1 MPSISPFIIGMILI
15 SVIVYLIV
23 RYVLNE
29 RQLYKLKYTLYASLV
44 MFYAIILQPI
54 YLLRPRNPYNIRLA
68 AIGLNPLLRLFG
80 IKYRVENGHVLE
92 NNKPYVIVANHQ
104 SSLDFIGMMHI
115 WPKYVRYCTI
125 LAKRELMF
133 AGPFGSSSWLAG
145 VEFIDRKN
153 RERSTETMR
162 QIMEKIKNK
171 SLRLWIFPEGTRNM
185 SETFLPF
192 KLGAFRLAIEAQIP
206 IVPIVFSSYKPIY
219 NVDKSNKS
227 YYWNPGCVTIKCLEP
242 IDTTGMTLDNDLQ
255 RLTEITRKRM
265 VDAYL
270 TIQTTMNNDKKDK

>member
-1 MPSISPFIIGMILI
+1 MILI

-92 NNKPYVIVANHQ
+92 NNKPCVIVANHQ

-227 YYWNPGCVTIKCLEP
+227 YYWNSGCVTIKCLEP

-255 RLTEITRKRM
+255 RLTEMTRKRM

>member
-92 NNKPYVIVANHQ
+92 NNKPCVIVANHQ

-227 YYWNPGCVTIKCLEP
+227 YYWNSGCVTIKCLEP

-255 RLTEITRKRM
+255 RLTEMTRKRM